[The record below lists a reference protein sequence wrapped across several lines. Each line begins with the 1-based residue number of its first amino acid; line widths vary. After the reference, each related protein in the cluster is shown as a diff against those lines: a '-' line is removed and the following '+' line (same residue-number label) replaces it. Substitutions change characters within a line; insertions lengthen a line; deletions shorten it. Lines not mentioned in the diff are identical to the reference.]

1 MAGIDRQTST
11 DNGLPCPFGKYL
23 LLRKI
28 GAGGMAEVFKAK
40 MSGECGFEKLVAIKR
55 ILPHLSDNPDF
66 LSMFMEEARLAA
78 LLSHPNIVQ
87 VFDFGNVEG
96 TYFLCM
102 EYLLGNNLK
111 TILNK
116 AGSGR
121 PLPVQFALH
130 IASRICAGLE
140 YAHNLKDMSG
150 APLRIIHCD
159 INPQNILIT
168 QLGETK
174 ILDFGIAR
182 ITAGNASGKN
192 GILQGKIRYM
202 SPEQACCEA
211 VDRRSDIF
219 SIGVLLYE
227 MVTGK
232 QAFAG
237 EIKEAFKRVRRGEFL
252 PSERLAPGL
261 PGEIHNILHIAMA
274 QDPDGRFQT
283 CAEMY
288 AQLDRCMT
296 AHFGKQSAEDLA
308 RHIRKLSSR
317 DAVAESKPPKR
328 HETLMSFLNRVRA
341 GREDSASTRKI
352 AADER
357 EPGASAP
364 SGPKR
369 RTGRAWP
376 LAAAALFSAALFALV
391 LFYPAQKAQGPQRDK
406 VQEALD
412 AVEAGAFGRALL
424 LFEKLFTHDP
434 TLIGEVAAPYAKAL
448 FQEGMRLARSDPGL
462 GSRLIGK
469 SIELDPSNAQ
479 AHFEM
484 GKLLTKR
491 HDYPAA
497 IQSYRKAIELDA
509 RSPKTFF
516 NLGFVYAKTADY
528 ARAEDM
534 YRRTVDL
541 SPPYL
546 DEAYFNLA
554 MVQRSQGK
562 TRESIRSLRQAVA
575 ANPRN
580 KLAAEYL
587 ERFTKGS

>member
-1 MAGIDRQTST
+1 M
-11 DNGLPCPFGKYL
+11 DNALPCPFGKYL

-102 EYLLGNNLK
+102 EYLLGSNLK
-111 TILNK
+111 TILHK
-116 AGSGR
+116 TGGGR
-121 PLPVQFALH
+121 PLPLQFALH
-130 IASRICAGLE
+130 IASRICSGLE
-140 YAHNLKDMSG
+140 YAHNLKDISG

-182 ITAGNASGKN
+182 ITAGGASGKN
-192 GILQGKIRYM
+192 TILQGKIRYM
-202 SPEQACCEA
+202 SPEQACCEV

-232 QAFAG
+232 QAFPG

-252 PSERLAPGL
+252 PPERLAPDL
-261 PGEIHNILHIAMA
+261 PEEFCKILHVAMA
-274 QDPDGRFQT
+274 KDPDGRFQT

-288 AQLDRCMT
+288 AELDRCMT

-308 RHIRKLSSR
+308 RHIRKLSRR
-317 DAVAESKPPKR
+317 DAVAEPKPQKR

-352 AADER
+352 DADEL
-357 EPGASAP
+357 EPGATAL
-364 SGPKR
+364 SGEKS
-369 RTGRAWP
+369 RTRRAWP
-376 LAAAALFSAALFALV
+376 FAAAALFSAALFALV
-391 LFYPAQKAQGPQRDK
+391 LFYPVHTVRDPQRGK

-424 LFEKLFTHDP
+424 LFEKLFTDDP
-434 TLIGEVAAPYAKAL
+434 ALMGEVAAPYARAL
-448 FQEGMRLARSDPGL
+448 LQEGTRLARSDPKL

-469 SIELDPSNAQ
+469 SIDVNPSNAQ

-484 GKLLTKR
+484 GKLQTRL

-509 RSPKTFF
+509 SSPKVFF

-541 SPPYL
+541 SPPYI

-562 TRESIRSLRQAVA
+562 TRESIRSLKQALA

-580 KLAAEYL
+580 KLAADYL
-587 ERFTKGS
+587 ERFAKGS